1 MVCFCGEEGAFFPW
15 EADSSMNTSPLLVPL
30 SVSFYEEFLSYRS
43 LFKEL
48 LKFISVSFAS
58 QYVMG
63 ESSTNLSYWLRSAF
77 AVNLVAVYLPT
88 SLV

>member
-1 MVCFCGEEGAFFPW
+1 
-15 EADSSMNTSPLLVPL
+15 MNTSPLVFVHHNNHLCPYL
-30 SVSFYEEFLSYRS
+30 S
-43 LFKEL
+43 LFMKS
-48 LKFISVSFAS
+48 FFRIGVSSRSYWSSFQFSFAS